1 MQLKVMTKQT
11 KGTMKHMIR
20 LAFFFIIFIFTL
32 SGCYYDKEN
41 ELYPTQANCD
51 TIGIIT
57 YSQSVAPIMTANCNT
72 CHSAGNPSGGII
84 TSNYEGLSI
93 VAKNGRLYG
102 AVSRQQGFLPMPDG
116 ADQLSTCDLTKIK
129 KWVDAG
135 SPNN

>member
-1 MQLKVMTKQT
+1 
-11 KGTMKHMIR
+11 MKNMIR
-20 LAFFFIIFIFTL
+20 LAFFFILFIFTL

-51 TIGIIT
+51 TTGVMT
-57 YSQSVAPIMTANCNT
+57 YSQAIAPIMTANCNT
-72 CHSAGNPSGGII
+72 CHSSGNPSGGVI
-84 TSNYEGLSI
+84 TSNFDGLSI

-102 AVSRQQGFLPMPDG
+102 AVSHQQGFLPMPNG
-116 ADQLSTCDLTKIK
+116 ADPLSSCDVTKIK